1 MSEYIRDAVETQDL
15 PVTRRLLRHRQNGRH
30 VLLRVSAAPTRNC
43 PFKETLTQGS
53 GCRWHSSEL
62 NVLISFSFTLG
73 QCRPPSDMQA
83 RPPRT
88 SVQSVCLRP
97 VLRRRSLHALQDSED
112 TSALSALPRLS
123 CSFGHRAALG
133 RQ

>member
-1 MSEYIRDAVETQDL
+1 MSEYIRDAAETQDL

-62 NVLISFSFTLG
+62 NVLIFFFFHVGPVSTTLRYAG
-73 QCRPPSDMQA
+73 
-83 RPPRT
+83 
-88 SVQSVCLRP
+88 
-97 VLRRRSLHALQDSED
+97 
-112 TSALSALPRLS
+112 
-123 CSFGHRAALG
+123 AAAADLG
-133 RQ
+133 AVGVP